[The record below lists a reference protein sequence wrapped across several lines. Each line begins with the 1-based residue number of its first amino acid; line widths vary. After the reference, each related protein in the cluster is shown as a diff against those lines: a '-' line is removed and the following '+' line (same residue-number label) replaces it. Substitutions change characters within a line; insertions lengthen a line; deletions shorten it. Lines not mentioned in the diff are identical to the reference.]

1 MAKNTLALQIKN
13 AEERGMRKGVLL
25 GLDIAAIAINH
36 TYKFGDVRLSKV
48 ESEAQCII
56 DEIDSAKDKDR
67 VIADIYKE
75 LTRIRPGKESESFF
89 GKRYFKF

>member
-1 MAKNTLALQIKN
+1 MAKNTLALQLKN

-36 TYKFGDVRLSKV
+36 THGFGDERLSKV
-48 ESEAQCII
+48 EAEAQCMI

-75 LTRIRPGKESESFF
+75 LIRIRPGKESADFF